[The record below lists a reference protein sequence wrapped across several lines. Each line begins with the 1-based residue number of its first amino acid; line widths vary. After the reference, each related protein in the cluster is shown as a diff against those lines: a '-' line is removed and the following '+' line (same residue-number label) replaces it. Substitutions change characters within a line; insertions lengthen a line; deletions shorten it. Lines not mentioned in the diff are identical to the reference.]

1 MNDAL
6 EPVVAGVDLG
16 GTNVRVG
23 LVTAAG
29 SIRAFRSASFDAGR
43 GAGPGLRRIAALVR
57 TCLRAAGDPP
67 LVALGIG
74 ATGPLDWCSG
84 RIRNPYTLPT
94 WADVDVRSPLEAEIG
109 VPVRLENDAVAAA
122 LGEWWQGAGQGARC
136 MAMVTFGTGIGV
148 AVVRAGEPYRG
159 AGEAHPEAGHFLV
172 DPSGPRCYCG
182 TQGCWEPLA
191 AGPAL
196 ERLAH
201 ESGDPDLAGA
211 TAADVARLDRAGH
224 PAARRVVA
232 AASRH
237 AALGLVNVVAAYAPE
252 VIVLGGGA
260 MGAYR
265 RRLDE
270 MRAIMAGSQ
279 PYLPPGDTRI
289 VEALLRNRA
298 GVLGAGYAA
307 LRPAREVPLS

>member
-1 MNDAL
+1 MNEPL

-29 SIRAFRSASFDAGR
+29 AIRAFRTASFDARR

-57 TCLRAAGDPP
+57 ACLHAAGDLP

-74 ATGPLDWCSG
+74 ATGPLDSRSG

-94 WADVDVRSPLEAEIG
+94 WADVDVRGPLEAELG

-122 LGEWWQGAGQGARC
+122 LGEWWQGARQGAQC

-148 AVVRAGEPYRG
+148 AVVRAGEPYRA
-159 AGEAHPEAGHFLV
+159 AGEAHPAAGHFLV

-196 ERLAH
+196 ERLAQA
-201 ESGDPDLAGA
+201 SGDPDLAGA
-211 TAADVARLDRAGH
+211 TAADVARLDHAGH
-224 PAARRVVA
+224 PGARRIVA

-265 RRLDE
+265 RHLEE
-270 MRAIMAGSQ
+270 MRAVVGGSQ

-289 VEALLRNRA
+289 VEALLGDHA
-298 GVLGAGYAA
+298 GVLGAAYGA
-307 LRPAREVPLS
+307 LRLETGVP